1 MYGINAGYDTRPMAT
16 GYADTGVSVKNK
28 NTVFFQQAAVNLEA
42 VSKSKS
48 INAYALLPTGTK
60 QYQINSA
67 YQAGSLSTYGFDA
80 GYNITPE
87 LTASVGY
94 YYQDGDGSAA
104 DGSGVKGRLAVAV
117 TKNIEFGGTYT
128 YDDAFE
134 SRASADLTIR
144 FGGGSHKE
152 QSKAEEQAQIKQIS
166 ATPSNRDIRVHDCI
180 TIGPEVMCSKQEYD
194 DLQEQIKQLQ
204 AQLNYFRCTSNSR
217 RKRGP
222 DSNSGCS

>member
-1 MYGINAGYDTRPMAT
+1 NGDRSWMYGINACYDTRPMAT
-16 GYADTGVSVKNK
+16 GYADTGVSVFNQ

-42 VSKSKS
+42 VSNSKS
-48 INAYALLPTGTK
+48 INAYALLPIGTK
-60 QYQINSA
+60 QYQINSV
-67 YQAGSLSTYGFDA
+67 YQAGALNTYGFDA

-94 YYQDGDGSAA
+94 YYQQGDLGLA

-144 FGGGSHKE
+144 LGGSSAQEKSKE
-152 QSKAEEQAQIKQIS
+152 QTLAEEQPQIKQLS
-166 ATPSNRDIRVHDCI
+166 ATPSNRDVRVHDLPDCRKANIMMIFCVIDYDIQVGRPI
-180 TIGPEVMCSKQEYD
+180 TDS
-194 DLQEQIKQLQ
+194 
-204 AQLNYFRCTSNSR
+204 FR
-217 RKRGP
+217 
-222 DSNSGCS
+222 

>member
-1 MYGINAGYDTRPMAT
+1 MAT
-16 GYADTGVSVKNK
+16 GYADTGVSVFNQ

-42 VSKSKS
+42 VSNSKS

-60 QYQINSA
+60 QYQINSV

-94 YYQDGDGSAA
+94 YYQQGDLGEA

-144 FGGGSHKE
+144 FGGGSPEEKS
-152 QSKAEEQAQIKQIS
+152 QEQARAKQRPQIRQLS
-166 ATPSNRDIRVHDCI
+166 VTPSNRDVRVHDCA
-180 TIGPEVMCSKQEYD
+180 GQFGLVGCNEDEYD
-194 DLQEQIKQLQ
+194 KMQGKLKQLE
-204 AQLNYFRCTSNSR
+204 A
-217 RKRGP
+217 
-222 DSNSGCS
+222 DSCLECILSSI